1 MNDFAA
7 KAGPQVAIV
16 GVGHGGSATVSRLV
30 SEWQDGPRAMVIG
43 TDREMLE
50 RSLVPLADRILI
62 GETRANGL
70 STGGNVELGRE
81 AAESERDRLQGLFAG
96 VNMVFLVGGLGGGL
110 ATGAMPV
117 LARMA
122 RAFGVM
128 TVCVVTLPFDFEG
141 DSRRARA
148 EGGLEELQEAADVV
162 IAVHNQKLFHLFGPD
177 MRIAEAFTRADAMLS
192 KALYSVWRMISRKG
206 LISLDYA
213 DLHALLSG
221 SGGLGAFGYGE
232 GTGPGKAADAV
243 QGLMSNP
250 LLDNGRLLQECQSV
264 LVNIAGGPD
273 LTLLEVDT
281 VMQPIREA
289 IRKDAHLAM
298 GAVVDEAWRDRLTVT
313 VLVAETWR
321 KDASGQ
327 MQFHMDP
334 LSPEVPAE
342 PNGEVGGMSGR
353 KGKAAREN
361 PGQTALSL
369 EPGNNHGR
377 GRFKDVDPTI
387 EGGQNVDIP
396 TFMRRNMAV

>member
-1 MNDFAA
+1 MNEFSV
-7 KAGPQVAIV
+7 KAGPLVAVV

-30 SEWQDGPRAMVIG
+30 SDWPDGPRAMVIG

-50 RSLVPLADRILI
+50 RSPVPAADRLLI
-62 GETRANGL
+62 GESLAHGL

-96 VNMVFLVGGLGGGL
+96 VHMVFLLGGLGGGL
-110 ATGAMPV
+110 ATGALPV

-148 EGGLEELQEAADVV
+148 EEGLAELQDAADVV
-162 IAVHNQKLFHLFGPD
+162 IAIPNQKLFHLFGPD
-177 MRIAEAFTRADAMLS
+177 MRIAEAFTRAEAMLS
-192 KALYSVWRMISRKG
+192 RALYSVWRMISRKG

-213 DLHALLSG
+213 DFHTLLSG

-232 GTGPGKAADAV
+232 GSGPGKAAEAV
-243 QGLMSNP
+243 RALMTNP
-250 LLDNGRLLQECQSV
+250 LLDNGRLIHECQSV
-264 LVNIAGGPD
+264 LINIAGGPD
-273 LTLLEVDT
+273 LTLLEVET

-289 IRKDAHLAM
+289 MRKDAHLAM

-313 VLVAETWR
+313 ALVAETWR
-321 KDASGQ
+321 KDSKGQ
-327 MQFHMDP
+327 MQLQLNAHAQ
-334 LSPEVPAE
+334 EAEAE
-342 PNGEVGGMSGR
+342 PNGELGLAPVR
-353 KGKAAREN
+353 KGKAAREAQ
-361 PGQTALSL
+361 GQTALSL
-369 EPGNNHGR
+369 ESGNGR

-396 TFMRRNMAV
+396 TFMRRNMAI